1 MNENEIIENIFE
13 LGKDN
18 AEKALRVLLD
28 YGQTDG
34 AHHKQW
40 VIDQALRYLSGSYY
54 NELIKAYC
62 DGEDGP
68 ETYEWDEGI
77 AP

>member
-1 MNENEIIENIFE
+1 MDEIIEEIFE
-13 LGKDN
+13 LGKDD
-18 AEKALRVLLD
+18 AEAALRVLLD

-40 VIDQALRYLSGSYY
+40 AIDQAVRALAGPYY
-54 NELIKAYC
+54 EDLIAAYKAGE
-62 DGEDGP
+62 DGED
-68 ETYEWDEGI
+68 TYEWDEGI

>member
-1 MNENEIIENIFE
+1 MDEIVEKIFK
-13 LGKDN
+13 LGKDD
-18 AEKALRVLLD
+18 AEAALRCLLG
-28 YGQTDG
+28 YGQVDG

-40 VIDQALRYLSGSYY
+40 VIDQAVRRLAGAYY
-54 NELIKAYC
+54 DDLIAAYQ

-68 ETYEWDEGI
+68 ETYEWDQGV